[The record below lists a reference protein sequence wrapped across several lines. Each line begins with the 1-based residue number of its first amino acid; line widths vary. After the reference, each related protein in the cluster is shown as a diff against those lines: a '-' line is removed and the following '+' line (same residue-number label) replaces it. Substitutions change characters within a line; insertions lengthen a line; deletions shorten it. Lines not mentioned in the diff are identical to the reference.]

1 MNIKQAEEF
10 GRMMGKRA
18 VALSP
23 TMLSSLAGAAIGGGG
38 TAIYDWLKGTKENKL
53 RRAMIGAGLGGL
65 AGAGLGH
72 LAGKLIPASK
82 PSDDEYRQ
90 AEQRVLE
97 REVKKHLQGS
107 PSSLPKSDDSSSNF
121 WSRHRFREPT
131 KAEMDDYYRK
141 KYKNYY
147 PDEPYP
153 IDLNRIPEFEGL
165 RYQSDL
171 DDATTKQ
178 NRADFEHQR
187 ARADLARELRQKP
200 PYYSEPLIIKAREN
214 IARTDAER
222 SYYGHLVNQ
231 ILDTSKY
238 PNTYS
243 RQKAGPYMNW
253 GGEIALPP
261 SSDGGSRRVIGKV
274 TYKDFLE

>member
-1 MNIKQAEEF
+1 MIGLKRAEEF

-72 LAGKLIPASK
+72 LVSKLTPASK
-82 PSDDEYRQ
+82 PSGD
-90 AEQRVLE
+90 
-97 REVKKHLQGS
+97 K
-107 PSSLPKSDDSSSNF
+107 PSGDKPSGDKPKSDDSSSNF
-121 WSRHRFREPT
+121 REPT
-131 KAEMDDYYRK
+131 KEEMDNYYRK
-141 KYKNYY
+141 TYKNYY

-153 IDLNRIPEFEGL
+153 IDLSRIPEFEGY

-171 DDATTKQ
+171 ADATTKQ
-178 NRADFEHQR
+178 DRADFERQR
-187 ARADLARELRQKP
+187 ARADLKRELKQKP

-214 IARTDAER
+214 IDRTDAEK
-222 SYYGHLVNQ
+222 SYYGHLVYQ
-231 ILDTSKY
+231 ILATSKA

-243 RQKAGPYMNW
+243 RQKAGPYMDW
-253 GGEIALPP
+253 LDRITLPP
-261 SSDGGSRRVIGKV
+261 SSDGGSPRVIGKV
-274 TYKDFLE
+274 TYKD